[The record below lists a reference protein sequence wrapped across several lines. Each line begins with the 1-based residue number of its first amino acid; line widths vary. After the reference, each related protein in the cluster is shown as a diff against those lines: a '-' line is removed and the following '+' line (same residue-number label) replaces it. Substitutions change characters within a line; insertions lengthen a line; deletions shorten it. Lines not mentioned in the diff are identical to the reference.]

1 MRKNLILSAFLFF
14 LSLGVSFGREP
25 LSTVTY
31 RHSVILGASV
41 DIIKVD
47 LKDSRISITPAVAK
61 NFPNRPEQFETMVKR
76 ENPVAAINGNFFS
89 TVTFRPVG
97 DIVIDEELVYFG
109 GLGTAMAITS
119 KNKIE
124 FIKVEPNRHMNWDGY
139 KAVIS
144 CGPKLIEN
152 GKIILNAKAE
162 GFRDPE
168 LFERRARSA
177 VGVTYDDYLILVS
190 INDGV
195 YFRGLAEIMQELGCK
210 EAMNLDGGQS
220 CGMYYKGEFLR
231 RPKTPLPNI
240 LVIDQKDI
248 QPNFL
253 ASLKDDLLQGET
265 RIEIFSKV
273 ALVLNKDE
281 LLLKGVNENEI
292 FLIMRFDSPRFFE
305 APQLGAK
312 MDFSYNKLTIS
323 FPAQQMKELFMPSN
337 I

>member
-1 MRKNLILSAFLFF
+1 MAFLICM
-14 LSLGVSFGREP
+14 SRGVGFAQEP
-25 LSTVTY
+25 VSAVTHK
-31 RHSVILGASV
+31 HSVISGSSV

-47 LKDSRISITPAVAK
+47 LKDSRISITPVVAK
-61 NFPNRPEQFETMVKR
+61 NFPNRPEHFETMVKR
-76 ENPVAAINGNFFS
+76 ESPIAAINGNFFS
-89 TVTFRPVG
+89 TETFRPVG
-97 DIVIDEELVYFG
+97 DIVIDGELVHFG

-124 FIKVEPNRHMNWDGY
+124 FIKVEPNRHMNWEGY

-144 CGPKLIEN
+144 CGPKLIED
-152 GKIILNAKAE
+152 GKIIVNAKAE

-168 LFERRARSA
+168 LFERRPRSA
-177 VGVTYDDYLILVS
+177 VGITYDDYLILATVNDS
-190 INDGV
+190 I
-195 YFRGLAEIMQELGCK
+195 YFRELAKIMQELGCK

-220 CGMYYKGEFLR
+220 CGLYYKGEFLR

-240 LVIDQKDI
+240 LVIDQKDL

-253 ASLKDDLLQGET
+253 VNLKDELLQGET
-265 RIEIFSKV
+265 RIEVFSQV

-281 LLLKGVNENEI
+281 LLLKGINENKI

-305 APQLGAK
+305 APQIGAK

-323 FPAQQMKELFMPSN
+323 FPAEQMKEFLMPSK